1 MSHRDSKYLM
11 TLIFQKPIH
20 VIDGKEAG
28 EQHYIMVGDQI
39 KYEPAW
45 AANPDHKKNMQ
56 ALDTKNCTKPLAG
69 LRRSKLL
76 ASSTKIQGAKSA
88 KQRPKTPNAKRQSQ
102 NSQALKDGV
111 NIEVLSSL

>member
-1 MSHRDSKYLM
+1 M

-76 ASSTKIQGAKSA
+76 AS
-88 KQRPKTPNAKRQSQ
+88 
-102 NSQALKDGV
+102 
-111 NIEVLSSL
+111 